1 MKGKELVRWGVPILA
16 FVVYFKWGGFG
27 LSFLLAGILFAII
40 SALINWHK
48 KDPHGFFVGVR
59 AWIVLFLILP
69 ATALTVITAMGAP
82 MFLVLSFPVL
92 LLTIWV
98 YRANARKIEA
108 NRGRIGMRSTT

>member
-16 FVVYFKWGGFG
+16 FIAYFKWGGFG

-69 ATALTVITAMGAP
+69 ATVLTVITAMGAP